1 MQVCALRVQRILCIG
16 NVQVCVESFFLGEVY
31 NFSYLGAKGKIKL
44 ASLLG
49 IIGKGSEKIN
59 II

>member
-1 MQVCALRVQRILCIG
+1 MRGVCAE
-16 NVQVCVESFFLGEVY
+16 NFFFGEVY

-49 IIGKGSEKIN
+49 IIGKGSEK
-59 II
+59 